1 MKALNEF
8 LNEDVYR
15 EGSNGTSLSDSE
27 YDKIKKHLRKKN
39 RKYLLKMTS
48 AWFDNTN
55 FKNFKDDLD
64 YEELFDWATTYIK
77 DYAIDLK
84 TIKSDFG

>member
-27 YDKIKKHLRKKN
+27 YDKIKKHLRKKD

-55 FKNFKDDLD
+55 FKNFKHDLD
-64 YEELFDWATTYIK
+64 YEDLFDWATGYIA
-77 DYAIDLK
+77 DNAIDLK